1 MEFTPTKTND
11 MTYPWKYGKMG
22 LDIYTD
28 TYLASMY
35 GIHIIRDIFE
45 YDVLS
50 DMVLVDKSIDLYSGE
65 IQTNGSELKIILK
78 NQGVDV
84 CMIKSSSKLEL
95 CMVAYFM
102 DLYYANESESE
113 RAIIQDSS
121 SSEVEYYSR
130 KDRPSLIEAR
140 KRKAKKSKTA
150 KIKKIQHAFA
160 KAIMSD
166 EFLELVRKN
175 M

>member
-1 MEFTPTKTND
+1 MA
-11 MTYPWKYGKMG
+11 YPWKYGKLG
-22 LDIYTD
+22 LDIFTD
-28 TYLASMY
+28 TYLACVH
-35 GIHIIRDIFE
+35 GIQILRDIFE
-45 YDVLS
+45 YDVLT
-50 DMVLVDKSIDLYSGE
+50 DVVIMDKSIDLYLGE
-65 IQTNGSELKIILK
+65 IQEDGNNMKIILK

-84 CMIKSSSKLEL
+84 CLIRGTSKFEV

-102 DLYYANESESE
+102 DLYYVNESESE
-113 RAIIQDSS
+113 RALVQDSS
-121 SSEVEYYSR
+121 NSEVEYYSR

-140 KRKAKKSKTA
+140 KRKTKKSKTS